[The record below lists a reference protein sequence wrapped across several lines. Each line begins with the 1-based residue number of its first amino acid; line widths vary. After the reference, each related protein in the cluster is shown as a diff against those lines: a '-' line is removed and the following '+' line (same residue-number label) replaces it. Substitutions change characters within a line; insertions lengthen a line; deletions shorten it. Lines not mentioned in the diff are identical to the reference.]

1 MKKSKQFLALVLSL
15 ATVSSLLTGCA
26 GGSDLTEEMYRNK
39 VDVSKTV
46 TKKSKWINSDF
57 VGAVTEDTDV
67 SLKDDFYTAANKDW
81 FLNVQDRVAKES
93 SVGELMDNIGVII
106 KQELDMMNQA
116 EEGSLGDNHIGM
128 DTATYDHLK
137 EIYSDFIQLA
147 ANWEERNEE
156 GTKPLEAYLNQIE
169 NIESID
175 ELSSYLINADGSFIS
190 GSYPIG
196 FSVEE
201 GWKDEN
207 EDTNTD
213 NKYTVM
219 IRSDYETC
227 ENSPTS
233 VSDYEYRENLRESM
247 FAILS
252 DYGYSQKE
260 VNKILKNAWKYEELL
275 KENSSYDAIDSS
287 KIENSLY
294 FNNLYSKE
302 DLEELA
308 GNYPLMEILSTYNY
322 DGSKEYTV
330 WEPDYVK
337 AVGKLYTEKNLE
349 IMKDYYLVHTV
360 INNMKYLSKDCYDAY
375 ENCFET
381 EDENYANLLMGGS
394 DDSKDTEESTD
405 SKKDSDSDSDNKDG
419 DSTDAKTQEI
429 LSGED
434 LTEEETILFT
444 TVTGSLKELNQ
455 EMYVANYCTSEQKE
469 YLENLLSDI
478 VDSYKEILSEEDW
491 ISEKTKK
498 KAIDK
503 LEKMSFRVLY
513 PDTMNDYEGLNLTG
527 LNLMQSVAAVKNYN
541 LKKEAEKINEK
552 VDKTDWDLS
561 NDMMTTT
568 TTNAYY
574 MPSDN
579 SATIMAG
586 IVAADNYFSLDA
598 SYEENLSHIGV
609 IMGHEIS
616 HAFDS
621 SGYMFDVNGDMKQWW
636 TTKDVEAF
644 QKKIDKVAKYFSTY
658 TIYRDGDY
666 IDGSK
671 VEAEATADMGGMR
684 CALNLASRQENFDYE
699 KFFLSYAKTFATCQK
714 FTTEIAM
721 AKDEHP
727 VSYLRC
733 NIVVQQF
740 DEFYDT
746 FDIKEGDGMYLAP
759 EKRVAVW

>member
-26 GGSDLTEEMYRNK
+26 GGSDFTEEMYRNK

-128 DTATYDHLK
+128 DTETYDHLK

-156 GTKPLEAYLNQIE
+156 GTKPLETYINQIE

-201 GWKDEN
+201 GWKDED

-247 FAILS
+247 FTILS
-252 DYGYSQKE
+252 DYGYSKKE

-302 DLEELA
+302 DLEDLA

-322 DGSKEYTV
+322 DDSKEYTV

-337 AVGKLYTEKNLE
+337 AVGKLYTENNLQ
-349 IMKDYYLVHTV
+349 IMKDYFLVHTV
-360 INNMKYLSKDCYDAY
+360 INNMKFLSKDCYDAY

-491 ISEKTKK
+491 ISEKTRK

-513 PDTMNDYEGLNLTG
+513 PDTMNDYEGLDLTG

-598 SYEENLSHIGV
+598 SYEENLSHLGV

-684 CALNLASRQENFDYE
+684 CALNLASRKENFDYE